1 MLVDCPNDPLHDDVD
16 NVVVEGTGGVPDG
29 PVVPR
34 VQCVLHPM
42 SLVVILGNNEG
53 TFH

>member
-29 PVVPR
+29 PFVPR
-34 VQCVLHPM
+34 VQCVLHPL
-42 SLVVILGNNEG
+42 SLVVILSDNEE